1 MRARLLPRLVP
12 RLVPRLALRLFD
24 VMLATMVFVT
34 LT

>member
-1 MRARLLPRLVP
+1 MRARLLPRLLP
-12 RLVPRLALRLFD
+12 RLVLRLFD